1 MVASHTRVG
10 DLIERLVAVSD
21 TDDISEEDL
30 PLEFHFAQLEP
41 EGTRTDSLFY
51 DATNTFARNFIVR
64 ALEKCGWNVTEIA
77 ESLGIPLSTL
87 KYKIGKRDVRQVAK
101 RLRGA

>member
-1 MVASHTRVG
+1 MEISSNG
-10 DLIERLVAVSD
+10 SSPSSD

-64 ALEKCGWNVTEIA
+64 ALEKCGVERDGNCGVPCNPAEHAEI
-77 ESLGIPLSTL
+77 
-87 KYKIGKRDVRQVAK
+87 
-101 RLRGA
+101 